1 MADPVVTV
9 RDVFSLPQP
18 GSPEETS
25 PRWRSLRQWIKEDL
39 AAAKSPPME
48 DVGATIAELL
58 NIPVSDIFVKSWKET
73 DAIKEL
79 LAESRKSPGAV
90 TNIELADHTIKSK
103 HHPHIEVRQKK
114 AAAKK
119 IEFTVLL
126 LFKLQGF
133 SVRIQ
138 NGHVIEMRTGPCE
151 LQGTLEYQGLAV
163 VEHKNGP
170 IALPQ
175 VIVFNEGLKVEVK
188 EPAPVKIAT
197 PAPNLQA
204 PVKSKAIETAAPSA
218 AVEPKVIEA
227 TLRPK
232 VEPKVLE
239 TTVPVRTTTPEKM
252 QSSPDFSSLVPPRK
266 ISPQKTEPAS
276 SPTSVSD
283 SSPDVAPTEAAHEE
297 EEREIF
303 VL

>member
-1 MADPVVTV
+1 MADSVVTV
-9 RDVFSLPQP
+9 RDVFDLPLP
-18 GSPEETS
+18 GSPEESS
-25 PRWRSLRQWIKEDL
+25 PRWQSLRQWINEDL
-39 AAAKSPPME
+39 AAAKSRAME

-73 DAIKEL
+73 DAIKDL
-79 LAESRKSPGAV
+79 LAESRESPEAV
-90 TNIELADHTIKSK
+90 TNVELADHTIKSN

-114 AAAKK
+114 ATSKK
-119 IEFTVLL
+119 IEFTLRL
-126 LFKLQGF
+126 FFKLQGF

-138 NGHVIEMRTGPCE
+138 NGIITEMRTGSCE
-151 LQGTLEYQGLAV
+151 MQGTLEYQGLAV
-163 VEHKNGP
+163 VEQKNGP
-170 IALPQ
+170 INLPLVIAL
-175 VIVFNEGLKVEVK
+175 NEDQKVEVV

-197 PAPNLQA
+197 PAADLQP
-204 PVKSKAIETAAPSA
+204 PVKPKTMETAAPSA

-227 TLRPK
+227 ALRPK

-239 TTVPVRTTTPEKM
+239 TAVPVRTTAPEKM

-276 SPTSVSD
+276 PPTSVSD
-283 SSPDVAPTEAAHEE
+283 SPPDVAPTEAAHEE
-297 EEREIF
+297 EEREVF